1 MWYNIFG
8 AIIANIF
15 VDKNEKSEKNR
26 TREKM
31 SKLVM

>member
-15 VDKNEKSEKNR
+15 VDKNEKAKRIEPEKKCPNW
-26 TREKM
+26 
-31 SKLVM
+31 